1 VLLHD
6 GHWQKSELQ
15 SITMKSV
22 KPFIKVG
29 VLPKLFNVILSGYH
43 APYL

>member
-29 VLPKLFNVILSGYH
+29 LLPKLCNRVLSGYH
-43 APYL
+43 ALYL